1 MQTKEVSDS
10 SDALI
15 SLIETV
21 RRSYQSPPRKKKC
34 GRQPDFSDL
43 SFLLLAV
50 VAVVLKTFSDSAL
63 HRLLSQDEAL
73 RRACGFVRVPHR
85 TNIERRLKR
94 LLSAAEEQIA
104 LLGKQL
110 LAEIQPAAEHSQV
123 SATDGRMYQANGTK
137 WHKKDRLQGVIPV
150 HLRNVDTESSWSKS
164 HYRGWVQGYPLVL
177 QTLVFPEPVPLF
189 AVWRANSR
197 SEAAILLEEL
207 EENRLQVTQVNLGDV
222 RLAELGLPE
231 KYRDKGG
238 WLLTPKEF
246 PERNHSWKQDLYE
259 YRKETIELLFQR
271 IMQAFDLRECPVK
284 GKAENGAFVLASVWL
299 YQICF
304 LKNYQEN
311 KPLANVKEQI
321 EKARWRI
328 KF

>member
-1 MQTKEVSDS
+1 MQTKKVSDS

-21 RRSYQSPPRKKKC
+21 RRSYHSPPRKKKC
-34 GRQPDFSDL
+34 GKQPDFSDL

-63 HRLLSQDEAL
+63 HRLLVQDEAL
-73 RRACGFVRVPHR
+73 RLACGFVRVPHR
-85 TNIERRLKR
+85 TNIGRRLK
-94 LLSAAEEQIA
+94 LLFSAAEEQIA
-104 LLGKQL
+104 VLGKQI
-110 LAEIQPAAEHSQV
+110 LAEIQPSAERSQV
-123 SATDGRMYQANGTK
+123 SATDGRMYQAVGPK
-137 WHKKDRLQGVIPV
+137 WHKPARLQGVIPAG
-150 HLRNVDTESSWSKS
+150 LRNVDEESSWSKS
-164 HYRGWVQGYPLVL
+164 HYRGWVQGYRLVL
-177 QTLVFPEPVPLF
+177 QTLCFPEPAPLF
-189 AVWRANSR
+189 AVWRENSC

-207 EENRLQVTQVNLGDV
+207 KADRLPITEVNLGDV

-231 KYRDKGG
+231 KYRRKGG

-246 PERNHSWKQDLYE
+246 PPVNHSWKQDLYE

-284 GKAENGAFVLASVWL
+284 GKAKNGAFVLASVWL

-304 LKNYQEN
+304 FRNYREN

-321 EKARWRI
+321 EKAGWRI
-328 KF
+328 KL